1 MQKDTVQ
8 DRNRSITVR
17 RATTVNRRSPEADAR
32 EVAVHMRLHFSKA
45 LLWLWRDLATHLR
58 RDFSKTLAWLWCACL
73 SGAGAYRPDLHY
85 MRGPG
90 PAWHAKYGHLASDL
104 WPRCAVDA
112 QKILPA
118 SSRSP

>member
-1 MQKDTVQ
+1 MQKDIVQ
-8 DRNRSITVR
+8 DRTRSIPVR
-17 RATTVNRRSPEADAR
+17 RATTANRRSPGTDTR
-32 EVAVHMRLHFSKA
+32 EVAVHMRLDFSKA
-45 LLWLWRDLATHLR
+45 LRWLWRDLATHLR
-58 RDFSKTLAWLWCACL
+58 RDFSKTLAWLWRACL
-73 SGAGAYRPDLHY
+73 SGAGAYRPDLYY

-104 WPRCAVDA
+104 WPRCTVDA